1 MTYYESAEG
10 VTITKSQAWHE
21 IKYNHNLDDNDFELF
36 LKDCGDKKEY
46 NAQDVL
52 IWLGY

>member
-1 MTYYESAEG
+1 MDYYESAEDII
-10 VTITKSQAWHE
+10 ITQERALQELASHGITSNQD
-21 IKYNHNLDDNDFELF
+21 IFGFFEAL
-36 LKDCGDKKEY
+36 GEKKEY